1 MLEEKPEYKRVLLKL
16 SGEALLGDKSFGID
30 VQTAK
35 SIAQEIKELHDL
47 GVQVAVMIGAGNIFR
62 GIKGHEVGIDRVSA
76 DYMGM
81 LATIIN
87 GIALQNIMNKEGLS
101 ISLISAIEVRAV
113 AEPFIQRKV
122 VRDLEEGKV
131 VVFTSGIGSPFF
143 TTDTAAAMRALEI
156 DAEVILKA
164 TKVDGVYS
172 SDPVIDKDAKR
183 YKRIR
188 HMDVLKKNLKV
199 MDATAVSLC
208 KDNGLPIIVFDIKR
222 RGNIKKVVLG
232 MDVGTRIY

>member
-35 SIAQEIKELHDL
+35 SIAQEVKELHDL

-87 GIALQNIMNKEGLS
+87 GIALQNIMKKEGLLV
-101 ISLISAIEVRAV
+101 SLISAIEVRAV

-208 KDNGLPIIVFDIKR
+208 KDNGLSIIVFDIKR

-232 MDVGTRIY
+232 MDVGTKIY

>member
-35 SIAQEIKELHDL
+35 SIAQEVKELHDL

-101 ISLISAIEVRAV
+101 VSLISAIEVRAV
-113 AEPFIQRKV
+113 AEPFIKRKV
-122 VRDLEEGKV
+122 VRYLEEGKV

-183 YKRIR
+183 YKQIR
-188 HMDVLKKNLKV
+188 YMDVLKKNLKV

-208 KDNGLPIIVFDIKR
+208 KENGLPIIVFDIKR

>member
-35 SIAQEIKELHDL
+35 SIAQEVKELHDL
-47 GVQVAVMIGAGNIFR
+47 GVQIAVMIGAGNIFR

-101 ISLISAIEVRAV
+101 VSLISAIEVRAV